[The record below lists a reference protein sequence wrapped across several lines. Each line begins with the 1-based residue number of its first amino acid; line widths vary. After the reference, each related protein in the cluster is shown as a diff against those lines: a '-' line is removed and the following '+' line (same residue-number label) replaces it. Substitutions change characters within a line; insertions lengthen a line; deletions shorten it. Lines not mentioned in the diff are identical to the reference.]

1 MITPSTKLVNLLE
14 KAQGWKVHSCSNE
27 QMIELVKT
35 AFLEGA
41 SSEQIEQLKK
51 SSKGSFLGQE
61 RLMSANQEYELV
73 IQGAAYSTGR
83 RICIYDHK
91 RNDMYQRDYLLV
103 KKFAD
108 AVRAECIKA
117 ESELSNRNEINKES
131 QENNDTKNKRDYCIK
146 CGAEINKDDKFCTTC
161 GFPIPCNVLC
171 PQCHAELSPEAKF
184 CPMCGIEIKQED
196 SVNLN

>member
-14 KAQGWKVHSCSNE
+14 KAQGWKVHSCSHE
-27 QMIELVKT
+27 QMIKLVKT

-108 AVRAECIKA
+108 AVREECIKA
-117 ESELSNRNEINKES
+117 ECTISNKNEIKEI
-131 QENNDTKNKRDYCIK
+131 QGNNDKKIIRDYCIK
-146 CGAEINKDDKFCTTC
+146 CGAEINKEDKFCTTC
-161 GFPIPCNVLC
+161 GSPVSCKLFC
-171 PQCHAELSPEAKF
+171 PQCHTELSPEAKY
-184 CPMCGIEIKQED
+184 CPMCGSAIAQKD
-196 SVNLN
+196 SVN